1 MAKIKIEGLS
11 FEEWSRNKTP
21 REVYD
26 RLTAMDVEKGD
37 DWEAIDP
44 ADFLILEK
52 LGIEKIIEL
61 EDFHLLEE
69 EGTVQLHSTSNNH
82 RSQFAVPKLE
92 AIDVVCFFSD
102 DAMVDVKYVGG
113 VLTIGFEY

>member
-1 MAKIKIEGLS
+1 MAKIKIDGYS

-21 REVYD
+21 RECYD
-26 RLTAMDVEKGD
+26 QLMVLKVEAGD

-44 ADFLILEK
+44 ADFLTLEK
-52 LGIEKIIEL
+52 LGIEQIIEL
-61 EDFHLLEE
+61 EDFHLIEE
-69 EGTVQLHSTSNNH
+69 EGTIQLHSTSNNH
-82 RSQFAVPKLE
+82 RSQFKVPKTE

-102 DAMVDVKYVGG
+102 DAMVDVEYTDG